1 MKLPLADIYPNRD
14 AMRSVNKASVE
25 TLAASMERLGLRSPI
40 TVRPVPRVVNGASGF
55 GYEIVAGRH
64 RFEAARKL
72 GWEEIDAA
80 VIEDAAT
87 ARLWEIAENLH
98 RSDLTPVERAE
109 HIEEW
114 RKLTGERVT
123 NISSPSGGRQPAE
136 AGIRKTA
143 RDLGVPQKAVQNA
156 AAIASLPD
164 DVKQQAREE
173 RWPATRLLEAARP
186 PRAPVIAPEARNDL
200 EAVEAQ
206 VSRLMSAWNAAGPE
220 AREEFM
226 RRVDVPAF
234 DRAGG

>member
-1 MKLPLADIYPNRD
+1 MKLPLADIYPNSA
-14 AMRSVNKASVE
+14 AMRAVNKASVS
-25 TLAASMERLGLRSPI
+25 TLAASMDRIGLRSPI

-72 GWEEIDAA
+72 GWEEIEASI
-80 VIEDAAT
+80 IEDPAT

-114 RKLTGERVT
+114 RKLTGENIGRVAH
-123 NISSPSGGRQPAE
+123 NSPGRPATTAASE
-136 AGIRKTA
+136 TA
-143 RDLGVPQKAVQNA
+143 RQLGVSRREVGRA

-186 PRAPVIAPEARNDL
+186 PRVPILAPDARNDL

-220 AREEFM
+220 AREQFLE
-226 RRVDVPAF
+226 RI
-234 DRAGG
+234 GQ

>member
-14 AMRSVNKASVE
+14 AMRAVNKASVE
-25 TLAASMERLGLRSPI
+25 TLAASMGRLGLRSPI

-72 GWEEIDAA
+72 GWEEIEAS
-80 VIEDAAT
+80 VIEDPTT

-114 RKLTGERVT
+114 RKLTGERVSKSDT
-123 NISSPSGGRQPAE
+123 LNKQPHDV
-136 AGIRKTA
+136 GVSKVA
-143 RDLGVPQKAVQNA
+143 RDLGVSRASVINA
-156 AAIASLPD
+156 AAIASLPE

-173 RWPATRLLEAARP
+173 RWPATRLLEAAKP

-206 VSRLMSAWNAAGPE
+206 ISRLMSAWNAAGPE
-220 AREEFM
+220 AREQFLE
-226 RRVDVPAF
+226 RI
-234 DRAGG
+234 GQ